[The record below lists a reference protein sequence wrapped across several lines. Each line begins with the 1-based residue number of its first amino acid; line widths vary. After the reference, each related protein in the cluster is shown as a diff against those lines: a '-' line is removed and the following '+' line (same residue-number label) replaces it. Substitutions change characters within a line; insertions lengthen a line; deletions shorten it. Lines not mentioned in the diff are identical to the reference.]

1 MGHWRFTRMPQF
13 PGTRIGGPRPVPPGG
28 AAHYLGKVA
37 NMAKAKRKYSKQAS

>member
-1 MGHWRFTRMPQF
+1 MGHWRFTRMPQL
-13 PGTRIGGPRPVPPGG
+13 PVKRIRWPRPVPQAG